1 MGHNLVQ
8 SRTTVISQVQHAPP
22 RVSNLGGV
30 FFGGSAIS
38 SGEIEGAAGRQKA
51 LGRVP
56 EGPPG
61 RAPGGLPEGP
71 RSEERED
78 KR

>member
-1 MGHNLVQ
+1 M
-8 SRTTVISQVQHAPP
+8 
-22 RVSNLGGV
+22 
-30 FFGGSAIS
+30 GGSAIR